1 MAREVLTTP
10 DGMPAFIY
18 ASLHWIHPRKEKELE
33 MKKED
38 LAGKPDAIKEKIVS
52 HSISAV
58 WQLF

>member
-1 MAREVLTTP
+1 VAREVLTTP

-58 WQLF
+58 